1 MILRDE
7 IFCKLAGHAEPLRAA
22 LHLLA
27 LYSVYPEYTP
37 ENTLR
42 FGDKAIKEISSA
54 GGKMIIPDALKLFSV
69 GSGAPKWTNSSPL
82 CSSK

>member
-54 GGKMIIPDALKLFSV
+54 GGK
-69 GSGAPKWTNSSPL
+69 
-82 CSSK
+82 